1 MHLDSSLFIHHNLLF
16 QSSTETVGVSAAMS
30 STGLDVTA
38 VAVAMTGRAA
48 YGLISSVDMFLPAIA
63 LGATWIAVFR
73 ALDRAS
79 SGGRTEASG

>member
-1 MHLDSSLFIHHNLLF
+1 
-16 QSSTETVGVSAAMS
+16 
-30 STGLDVTA
+30 
-38 VAVAMTGRAA
+38 
-48 YGLISSVDMFLPAIA
+48 LISSVDMFLPAIA